1 VTGGRQGSERRDGE
15 RFVRDVLAR
24 TSGSPCARAESLLPD
39 LTDGALAELDRQLV
53 QAHLEH
59 CAPCRALAVALGW
72 AGPVLPQLAVVFP
85 GEAFTASVLARTS
98 RRQRLD
104 LPRPAAARPGGLAG
118 VMDRVGR
125 WWAERILVPGFAPR
139 VAYVATVLLVL
150 LTSVPGAPLRAVPGA
165 ALRLMTAGPTALP
178 GTAGAAQ
185 WLDAQAA
192 AGQSA
197 VAGQWAG
204 LAAALRERGERSQPA
219 RTQIAAHAAA
229 AWRHLEERR
238 LPEAGMEGLG
248 ALDASRRAWTLWWN
262 DDEPQQTDE

>member
-1 VTGGRQGSERRDGE
+1 VNGGRRDGE
-15 RFVRDVLAR
+15 GFLRDVLAR
-24 TSGSPCARAESLLPD
+24 TSGSPCGRAETLLPD
-39 LTDGALAELDRQLV
+39 LTDGLLADLDRQLV

-72 AGPVLPQLAVVFP
+72 AGPVLPQLAVVDP

-104 LPRPAAARPGGLAG
+104 LPSPATARPSGMAG
-118 VMDRVGR
+118 VMDHVGR

-139 VAYVATVLLVL
+139 VAYVATVVLVL

-165 ALRLMTAGPTALP
+165 ALKLMTAGPAVLP

-185 WLDAQAA
+185 WVDARAAEGQAV
-192 AGQSA
+192 
-197 VAGQWAG
+197 VAGRWDG
-204 LAAALRERGERSQPA
+204 LAARLREKGERSQPA
-219 RTQIAAHAAA
+219 RAQAFAHAAA
-229 AWRHLEERR
+229 AWRQLEDRR
-238 LPEAGMEGLG
+238 LSEAGMEGLG

-262 DDEPQQTDE
+262 DDEQTTGE